1 MSPGN
6 SLSLVLLLGNTTW
19 SEGSVKT
26 SLMGKAGNALR
37 QALKAHRI
45 SQNRLAIAMG
55 INAGVVSRWVSES
68 RDPLA
73 EALFET
79 YRALQTLKPEAAE
92 EFIQL
97 FLKDAK
103 TDEVYNRSDRLSIA
117 SILKT
122 IDNADSPMTT
132 HEQAISKLRQM
143 PESLV
148 NEVADF
154 IDFLITKHKQNH
166 SWLQSAESLEL
177 VESDFSDYLKNLE
190 DYEDRLARGEIQW

>member
-122 IDNADSPMTT
+122 IDNADNPVTT